1 MLKFSKGNSKIKV
14 LANWLGLSKSQVV
27 SFDLPAGFS
36 CPKASICKG
45 YSNKLS
51 GKLTKVGK
59 VLCYAVKQ
67 ENYLPSVRKFRWDNF
82 AQLLAVR
89 YDFNEM
95 VELIN
100 SSISNKILIVRIH
113 SSGDYFCDD
122 YFHAW
127 KCVAQMNPWVKFF
140 GYTKVLKYA
149 TTPLP
154 DNFKLVYSYG
164 SQDDAE
170 YDALE
175 VKPPTC
181 FINDGT
187 VSYCVPTVCETH
199 ERGYEDYFMIM
210 EGKSFQ
216 INLH

>member
-36 CPKASICKG
+36 CPKADICKG
-45 YSNKLS
+45 FANKLT
-51 GKLTKVGK
+51 GKLTRVGK
-59 VLCYAVKQ
+59 IPCYAVKQ
-67 ENYLPSVRKFRWDNF
+67 ENYLPSVRKFRWGNF
-82 AQLLAVR
+82 TQLLAVKN
-89 YDFNEM
+89 DFHEM
-95 VELIN
+95 VKLIN
-100 SSISNKILIVRIH
+100 NSISDKILIVRVH
-113 SSGDYFCDD
+113 SSGDYFCDN

-127 KCVAQMNPWVKFF
+127 LNVAMINPYVKFF

-149 TTPLP
+149 TSKLP

-164 SQDDAE
+164 SKDDEE
-170 YDALE
+170 YDTLE

-187 VSYCVPTVCETH
+187 VSYNVPTVCETH
-199 ERGYEDYFMIM
+199 GKGFEDFFMIM